1 MRKYSKTILI
11 KAGDSSEGRMLMTV
25 KTENPIIDKIPHKT
39 INTVIGKIYYKEI
52 RDFSEE

>member
-25 KTENPIIDKIPHKT
+25 KTVNPIIDKIPHKSV
-39 INTVIGKIYYKEI
+39 NTVSGEIYSTEI
-52 RDFSEE
+52 CDFSEE